1 MRDVANAA
9 SVSLGTVSNVLNSPE
24 KVSPATVAR
33 VHAAIDKLGFVRN
46 DAARQLR
53 AGRSRCAGLVVLDI
67 GNPFFTDVARAA
79 ERQAAQHN
87 LTVLLGTSDG
97 DESKEQAY
105 VDIFTEQRVFGLM
118 VSPLGEDLGRLEAL
132 RKRGTPVVLVDRDGT
147 GTVFDSVAVDDV
159 AGGRLATRHLL
170 DTGRKHIAFVGG
182 PSTLRQVADRV
193 RGAQQAVDEVAGA
206 RLEVIETPTLS
217 VLAGRTV
224 GEALYRRP
232 AADRP
237 DGVFCANDLV
247 AIGALQAFT
256 MLGDL
261 RVPDDIGLIGYD
273 DIDFAE
279 SAVVPLSSIR
289 QPTAV
294 IGATAV
300 ELLMAAA
307 DSSDR
312 APSNPVFVPE
322 LVVRRT
328 TPDFAW

>member
-1 MRDVANAA
+1 M
-9 SVSLGTVSNVLNSPE
+9 
-24 KVSPATVAR
+24 
-33 VHAAIDKLGFVRN
+33 
-46 DAARQLR
+46 
-53 AGRSRCAGLVVLDI
+53 
-67 GNPFFTDVARAA
+67 
-79 ERQAAQHN
+79 
-87 LTVLLGTSDG
+87 
-97 DESKEQAY
+97 
-105 VDIFTEQRVFGLM
+105 
-118 VSPLGEDLGRLEAL
+118 
-132 RKRGTPVVLVDRDGT
+132 
-147 GTVFDSVAVDDV
+147 
-159 AGGRLATRHLL
+159 
-170 DTGRKHIAFVGG
+170 
-182 PSTLRQVADRV
+182 
-193 RGAQQAVDEVAGA
+193 
-206 RLEVIETPTLS
+206 
-217 VLAGRTV
+217 
-224 GEALYRRP
+224 
-232 AADRP
+232 
-237 DGVFCANDLV
+237 FCANDLV

-328 TPDFAW
+328 TVP